1 MLCYPDQMKKRKLPI
16 ILFVLFVVLMIAGL
30 SLGEYVYVLEK
41 AITIC
46 LSCIG
51 IG

>member
-1 MLCYPDQMKKRKLPI
+1 MKKRNLS
-16 ILFVLFVVLMIAGL
+16 LFLFALFVVIMVVGL
-30 SLGEYVYVLEK
+30 SLGEYAYVLEK
-41 AITIC
+41 AVSIC

>member
-1 MLCYPDQMKKRKLPI
+1 MKKRKLPL
-16 ILFVLFVVLMIAGL
+16 ILFALFVVIMVVGL
-30 SLGEYVYVLEK
+30 SLGEYAYVLEK
-41 AITIC
+41 AVSIC

>member
-1 MLCYPDQMKKRKLPI
+1 MKRRKLPLL
-16 ILFVLFVVLMIAGL
+16 LFVLFVVIMIAGL
-30 SLGEYVYVLEK
+30 SIGEYSSVLEK

>member
-1 MLCYPDQMKKRKLPI
+1 MKKRKLPI
-16 ILFVLFVVLMIAGL
+16 FLFILFVVLMAVGL
-30 SLGEYVYVLEK
+30 SLGEYSKVLEQ

>member
-1 MLCYPDQMKKRKLPI
+1 MKKRKLPL
-16 ILFVLFVVLMIAGL
+16 ILFALFVVIMIAGL
-30 SLGEYVYVLEK
+30 SLGEYSYVLEK
-41 AITIC
+41 AVSIC

>member
-1 MLCYPDQMKKRKLPI
+1 MRKRKLPW
-16 ILFVLFVVLMIAGL
+16 ILLALFAAIMIAGL
-30 SLGEYVYVLEK
+30 GLGEYRYVLEK
-41 AITIC
+41 AVSIC

>member
-1 MLCYPDQMKKRKLPI
+1 MKKRKLPI
-16 ILFVLFVVLMIAGL
+16 FLLALFLVIMVIGL
-30 SLGEYVYVLEK
+30 SLGEYGYVLEK
-41 AITIC
+41 AVSIC

>member
-1 MLCYPDQMKKRKLPI
+1 MKKRKLSL
-16 ILFVLFVVLMIAGL
+16 ILFVFFIVAMIAGL
-30 SLGEYVYVLEK
+30 GLGEYAYVLEK
-41 AITIC
+41 AISIC

>member
-1 MLCYPDQMKKRKLPI
+1 MKKRKLPL
-16 ILFVLFVVLMIAGL
+16 ILFALFVVLMIAGL
-30 SLGEYVYVLEK
+30 SLGEYAYVLEK
-41 AITIC
+41 AVAIC

>member
-1 MLCYPDQMKKRKLPI
+1 MKRRKLPW
-16 ILFVLFVVLMIAGL
+16 ILFVLFVAIMIVGL
-30 SLGEYVYVLEK
+30 NLDEYTYVLEK
-41 AITIC
+41 AISIC

>member
-1 MLCYPDQMKKRKLPI
+1 MKKRRLPLV
-16 ILFVLFVVLMIAGL
+16 LFGLFVVLMIVGL
-30 SLGEYVYVLEK
+30 SLGEYAYVLEK
-41 AITIC
+41 AISIC

>member
-1 MLCYPDQMKKRKLPI
+1 MKRRKLPWV
-16 ILFVLFVVLMIAGL
+16 LFALFVVIMIAGL
-30 SLGEYVYVLEK
+30 GLGEYRYVLEK
-41 AITIC
+41 AVSIC

>member
-1 MLCYPDQMKKRKLPI
+1 MKRRKLSLV
-16 ILFVLFVVLMIAGL
+16 LFGLFVVLMVVGL
-30 SLGEYVYVLEK
+30 SLGEYVKVLEQ

-46 LSCIG
+46 LACIG

>member
-1 MLCYPDQMKKRKLPI
+1 MKKRKVSL
-16 ILFVLFVVLMIAGL
+16 ILFVLFVVIMVVGL
-30 SLGEYVYVLEK
+30 GLGEYPSVMEK
-41 AITIC
+41 AISIC

>member
-1 MLCYPDQMKKRKLPI
+1 MKKRKTA
-16 ILFVLFVVLMIAGL
+16 ILLFGLFVVIMIAGL
-30 SLGEYVYVLEK
+30 SLGEYAYVLEK
-41 AITIC
+41 AVSIC

>member
-1 MLCYPDQMKKRKLPI
+1 MKRRKLPFFLFA
-16 ILFVLFVVLMIAGL
+16 LFVILMIVGL
-30 SLGEYVYVLEK
+30 SFEEYSSVLEK
-41 AITIC
+41 AISIC

>member
-1 MLCYPDQMKKRKLPI
+1 MKRRKLPL
-16 ILFVLFVVLMIAGL
+16 ILFVLFVVIMIAGL
-30 SLGEYVYVLEK
+30 SLGEYAYVLEK
-41 AITIC
+41 AVSIC

>member
-1 MLCYPDQMKKRKLPI
+1 MKKRKLPL
-16 ILFVLFVVLMIAGL
+16 ILFVLFLVIMIAGL
-30 SLGEYVYVLEK
+30 SLGEYAYVLEK
-41 AITIC
+41 AISIC

>member
-1 MLCYPDQMKKRKLPI
+1 MKRRKLPI
-16 ILFVLFVVLMIAGL
+16 FLFVLFVVLMVVGL
-30 SLGEYVYVLEK
+30 GLGEYSYVLEK
-41 AITIC
+41 AISIC

>member
-1 MLCYPDQMKKRKLPI
+1 MKRRLPLILLFVSI
-16 ILFVLFVVLMIAGL
+16 ILILIGL
-30 SLGEYVYVLEK
+30 RLGEFRMVLEK
-41 AITIC
+41 AISIC

>member
-1 MLCYPDQMKKRKLPI
+1 MKKRKLP
-16 ILFVLFVVLMIAGL
+16 LFLLALFLVIMFVGL
-30 SLGEYVYVLEK
+30 SLGEYAYVLEK
-41 AITIC
+41 AVSIC

>member
-1 MLCYPDQMKKRKLPI
+1 MKRRKLPFI
-16 ILFVLFVVLMIAGL
+16 LFILFVVIMIAGL
-30 SLGEYVYVLEK
+30 SLGEYAYVLEK
-41 AITIC
+41 AVSIC

>member
-1 MLCYPDQMKKRKLPI
+1 MI
-16 ILFVLFVVLMIAGL
+16 LMIVGL
-30 SLGEYVYVLEK
+30 SLGEYAYVLEK
-41 AITIC
+41 AISIC

>member
-1 MLCYPDQMKKRKLPI
+1 MTERIPLFTFIFFC
-16 ILFVLFVVLMIAGL
+16 ILTFAGIL
-30 SLGEYVYVLEK
+30 LGEPTEVFNK
-41 AITIC
+41 AVSIC

>member
-1 MLCYPDQMKKRKLPI
+1 MKRRKLPLF
-16 ILFVLFVVLMIAGL
+16 LFVLFVVIMIAGL
-30 SLGEYVYVLEK
+30 SLGEYAYVLEK

>member
-1 MLCYPDQMKKRKLPI
+1 MKRRKLPLL
-16 ILFVLFVVLMIAGL
+16 LFALFVVIMIAGL
-30 SLGEYVYVLEK
+30 SLGEYAYVLEK

>member
-1 MLCYPDQMKKRKLPI
+1 MKKRKISIFLF
-16 ILFVLFVVLMIAGL
+16 ILFVVIMIAGL
-30 SLGEYVYVLEK
+30 SLGEYAYVLEK
-41 AITIC
+41 AVTIC

>member
-1 MLCYPDQMKKRKLPI
+1 MKRRKLPI
-16 ILFVLFVVLMIAGL
+16 LLFGLFVILMIVGL
-30 SLGEYVYVLEK
+30 GLGEYPSVLEK
-41 AITIC
+41 AISIC

>member
-1 MLCYPDQMKKRKLPI
+1 MKRRKLP
-16 ILFVLFVVLMIAGL
+16 LFLFALFVVIMIAGL
-30 SLGEYVYVLEK
+30 SLGEYASVLEK
-41 AITIC
+41 AVTIC

>member
-1 MLCYPDQMKKRKLPI
+1 MKRRKLPFFLFA
-16 ILFVLFVVLMIAGL
+16 LFVILMIVGL
-30 SLGEYVYVLEK
+30 SLEEYSSVLEK
-41 AITIC
+41 AISIC

>member
-1 MLCYPDQMKKRKLPI
+1 MKKRKWA
-16 ILFVLFVVLMIAGL
+16 LFLFAFFVVLMIAGL
-30 SLGEYVYVLEK
+30 SLGEYAYVLEK
-41 AITIC
+41 AVSIC